1 MSSPQTKAETK
12 AEAKAEQKKL
22 DKVTM
27 KRVFGLYNPHKK
39 ETAVMLF
46 TVAVGT
52 LLGLVSPFF
61 VKIIIDEGLQKK
73 NLGIITTYS
82 ILTIIITLL
91 AAGVT
96 MLYGYQSV
104 IIGQKIMR
112 QLRNDLFTHLQ
123 GMSLRFFTSARTGD
137 IQTRLIS
144 DVGGVQNVVSNT
156 FVDAL
161 SNIAIVVSSLITMFW
176 LDWRLTLLAISL
188 IPVIGFFGKL
198 VGEMSRDIRK
208 GVQEKT
214 SDLNSMMQEN
224 LSVSGALL
232 GKTIGRAD
240 VLAEKFDVENQA
252 LAGWQVKASVLQYA
266 FFGMFRI
273 ITQIIPA
280 LIFWLAGWLLTR
292 GDQNISVGMLV
303 AFSGLQTRMFFPL
316 TGLMSLQAELIGSF
330 ALFDRIFEYLDMKH
344 DIQEK
349 PGATVLP
356 KASIAG
362 IVSFKDVGF
371 KYDQESS
378 DWTLE
383 NISFEAEAGQLIALV
398 GPSGAGKTTVTYM
411 IPRLYDVDAG
421 VVKIDGI
428 DVRDIALEDLKAAVG
443 MVTQETYLV
452 HTSVK
457 ENLRIAK
464 PDATDQELIEACK
477 LAAIHD
483 HIDSLDEKYDTIV
496 GERGYKLS
504 GGEKQRLA
512 IARAILKNPPILI
525 LDEATSALDTTS
537 ERLIQTSLNTLMK
550 GRTTFAIAHRLSTIL
565 SADQILVIEDGRIV
579 EKGKHSELLSK
590 KGLYEKLYTEQFN
603 HENEMRSAETSALS
617 ESSVTA

>member
-1 MSSPQTKAETK
+1 
-12 AEAKAEQKKL
+12 
-22 DKVTM
+22 
-27 KRVFGLYNPHKK
+27 
-39 ETAVMLF
+39 MLF

-73 NLGIITTYS
+73 DLGVITTYS
-82 ILTIIITLL
+82 VLTIVITLL

-188 IPVIGFFGKL
+188 IPVIGFFGKM

-349 PGATVLP
+349 QGATVLP

-362 IVSFKDVGF
+362 RVSFEGVGF
-371 KYDQESS
+371 KYDQESP

-383 NISFEAEAGQLIALV
+383 NINFEADAGQLIALV

-421 VVKIDGI
+421 TVRIDGI

-452 HTSVK
+452 HTTVK

-464 PDATDQELIEACK
+464 PDATDQELIDACK

-483 HIDSLDEKYDTIV
+483 HIDSLDQKYDTVV

-537 ERLIQTSLNTLMK
+537 ERLIQNSLNTLMK

-565 SADQILVIEDGRIV
+565 SADQILVIQDGRIV
-579 EKGKHSELLSK
+579 ESGKHAELLDQH
-590 KGLYEKLYTEQFN
+590 GLYEKLYTEQFN
-603 HENEMRSAETSALS
+603 HENEMRSAETSLTPQ
-617 ESSVTA
+617 SSVVA

>member
-1 MSSPQTKAETK
+1 VSSPQTKAEV
-12 AEAKAEQKKL
+12 KAEQKKIDRL
-22 DKVTM
+22 TM
-27 KRVFGLYNPHKK
+27 KRVFGLYNPHRK

-46 TVAVGT
+46 TVAIGT
-52 LLGLVSPFF
+52 LLGLVSPFL
-61 VKIIIDEGLQKK
+61 VKVIIDEGLQKK
-73 NLGIITTYS
+73 DLGVITTYS
-82 ILTIIITLL
+82 VLTVLITLL

-188 IPVIGFFGKL
+188 IPVIGFFGKM

-292 GDQNISVGMLV
+292 GDQNISVGLLV

-349 PGATVLP
+349 IDATVLP

-362 IVSFKDVGF
+362 KVSFESVGF

-421 VVKIDGI
+421 TVRIDGI

-452 HTSVK
+452 HTTVK

-464 PDATDQELIEACK
+464 PDATDQELIDACK

-483 HIDSLDEKYDTIV
+483 HIDSLDEKYDTVV

-537 ERLIQTSLNTLMK
+537 ERLIQNSLNTLMK

-565 SADQILVIEDGRIV
+565 SADQILVIQDGKIV
-579 EKGKHSELLSK
+579 ESGKHAELLDQH
-590 KGLYEKLYTEQFN
+590 GLYEKLYTEQFN
-603 HENEMRSAETSALS
+603 HENEMRSAETSLTP
-617 ESSVTA
+617 ESSVVA

>member
-1 MSSPQTKAETK
+1 MSSPQTK
-12 AEAKAEQKKL
+12 AEAKAEQKRI

-27 KRVFGLYNPHKK
+27 RRVFRLYNPHRA
-39 ETAVMLF
+39 ETAVMLV
-46 TVAVGT
+46 TVAIGT

-61 VKIIIDEGLQKK
+61 VKIIIDQGLQKRD
-73 NLGIITTYS
+73 LGVITTYS
-82 ILTIIITLL
+82 LLTIVVTLL
-91 AAGVT
+91 AAAVT

-104 IIGQKIMR
+104 VIGQKIMR

-188 IPVIGFFGKL
+188 IPVIGFFGKM
-198 VGEMSRDIRK
+198 VGELSRDIRK

-240 VLAEKFDVENQA
+240 VLAEKFDVENQQ

-292 GDQNISVGMLV
+292 GDKNISVGLLV

-349 PGATVLP
+349 PGAVALP

-362 IVSFKDVGF
+362 KVTFESVGF
-371 KYDQESS
+371 KYDQESP

-383 NISFEAEAGQLIALV
+383 DISFEAEAGQLIALV

-421 VVKIDGI
+421 SVKIDGV
-428 DVRDIALEDLKAAVG
+428 DVRDIALEDLKSAVG

-452 HTSVK
+452 HTTVK

-464 PDATDQELIEACK
+464 PDATDEELIEACK

-483 HIDSLDEKYDTIV
+483 HIDSLDEKYDTVV

-537 ERLIQTSLNTLMK
+537 ERLIQTSLNSLMK

-565 SADQILVIEDGRIV
+565 SADQILVIQDGRIV
-579 EKGKHSELLSK
+579 EKGKHAELLAK
-590 KGLYEKLYTEQFN
+590 KGLYETLYTEQFN
-603 HENEMRSAETSALS
+603 HENEHRMPEASPLVD
-617 ESSVTA
+617 SSVIA

>member
-1 MSSPQTKAETK
+1 
-12 AEAKAEQKKL
+12 
-22 DKVTM
+22 
-27 KRVFGLYNPHKK
+27 
-39 ETAVMLF
+39 MLF

-73 NLGIITTYS
+73 DLGVITTYS
-82 ILTIIITLL
+82 VLTIVITLL
-91 AAGVT
+91 AAAVT

-188 IPVIGFFGKL
+188 IPVIGFFGKM

-349 PGATVLP
+349 QGATVLP

-362 IVSFKDVGF
+362 GVSFEGVGF
-371 KYDQESS
+371 KYDQESP

-383 NISFEAEAGQLIALV
+383 NINFEADAGQLIALV

-421 VVKIDGI
+421 TVRIDGI

-452 HTSVK
+452 HTTVK

-464 PDATDQELIEACK
+464 PDATDQELIDACK

-483 HIDSLDEKYDTIV
+483 HIDSLDQKYDTVV

-537 ERLIQTSLNTLMK
+537 ERLIQNSLNTLMK

-565 SADQILVIEDGRIV
+565 SADQILVIQDGRIV
-579 EKGKHSELLSK
+579 ESGKHAELLDQH
-590 KGLYEKLYTEQFN
+590 GLYEKLYTEQFN
-603 HENEMRSAETSALS
+603 HENEMRTAETSLTPQ
-617 ESSVTA
+617 SSVVA

>member
-1 MSSPQTKAETK
+1 
-12 AEAKAEQKKL
+12 
-22 DKVTM
+22 
-27 KRVFGLYNPHKK
+27 
-39 ETAVMLF
+39 MLF

-73 NLGIITTYS
+73 DLGVITTYS
-82 ILTIIITLL
+82 VLTIVITLL
-91 AAGVT
+91 AAAVT

-188 IPVIGFFGKL
+188 IPVIGFFGKM

-349 PGATVLP
+349 QGATVLP

-362 IVSFKDVGF
+362 RVSFEGVGF
-371 KYDQESS
+371 KYDQESP

-383 NISFEAEAGQLIALV
+383 NINFEADAGQLIALV

-421 VVKIDGI
+421 AVRIDGV

-452 HTSVK
+452 HTTVK

-464 PDATDQELIEACK
+464 PDATDQELIDACK

-483 HIDSLDEKYDTIV
+483 HIDSLDQKYDTVV

-537 ERLIQTSLNTLMK
+537 ERLIQNSLNTLMK

-565 SADQILVIEDGRIV
+565 SADQILVIQDGRIV
-579 EKGKHSELLSK
+579 ESGKHAELLDQH
-590 KGLYEKLYTEQFN
+590 GLYEKLYTEQFN
-603 HENEMRSAETSALS
+603 HENEMRSAETSLTPQ
-617 ESSVTA
+617 SSVVA

>member
-1 MSSPQTKAETK
+1 
-12 AEAKAEQKKL
+12 
-22 DKVTM
+22 M
-27 KRVFGLYNPHKK
+27 KRVFGLYNPHRK

-52 LLGLVSPFF
+52 VLGLVSPFF

-73 NLGIITTYS
+73 DLGVITTYS
-82 ILTIIITLL
+82 VLTIVITLL

-188 IPVIGFFGKL
+188 IPVIGFFGKM

-362 IVSFKDVGF
+362 RVSFEGVGF
-371 KYDQESS
+371 KYDQESP

-383 NISFEAEAGQLIALV
+383 NINFEADAGQLIALV

-421 VVKIDGI
+421 KVRIDGI

-452 HTSVK
+452 HTTVK

-464 PDATDQELIEACK
+464 PDATDQELIDACK

-483 HIDSLDEKYDTIV
+483 HIDSLDEKYDTVV

-537 ERLIQTSLNTLMK
+537 ERLIQNSLNTLMK

-565 SADQILVIEDGRIV
+565 SADQILVIQDGRIV
-579 EKGKHSELLSK
+579 ESGKHAELLDQH
-590 KGLYEKLYTEQFN
+590 GLYEKLYTEQFN
-603 HENEMRSAETSALS
+603 HENEMRSAETSLTPQ
-617 ESSVTA
+617 SSVVA

>member
-1 MSSPQTKAETK
+1 VSSPQTKAEV
-12 AEAKAEQKKL
+12 KAEQKKI
-22 DKVTM
+22 DKLTM
-27 KRVFGLYNPHKK
+27 KRVFGLYNPHRK

-73 NLGIITTYS
+73 DLGVITTYS
-82 ILTIIITLL
+82 VLTIVITLL
-91 AAGVT
+91 AAAVT

-188 IPVIGFFGKL
+188 IPVIGFFGKM

-349 PGATVLP
+349 QGATVLP

-362 IVSFKDVGF
+362 GVSFEGVGF
-371 KYDQESS
+371 KYDQESP

-383 NISFEAEAGQLIALV
+383 NINFEADAGQLIALV

-421 VVKIDGI
+421 TVRIDGI

-452 HTSVK
+452 HTTVK

-464 PDATDQELIEACK
+464 PDATDQELIDACK

-483 HIDSLDEKYDTIV
+483 HIDSLDQKYDTVV

-537 ERLIQTSLNTLMK
+537 ERLIQNSLNTLMK

-565 SADQILVIEDGRIV
+565 SADQILVIQDGRIV
-579 EKGKHSELLSK
+579 ESGKHAELLDQH
-590 KGLYEKLYTEQFN
+590 GLYEKLYTEQFN
-603 HENEMRSAETSALS
+603 HENEMRTAETSLTPQ
-617 ESSVTA
+617 SSVVA

>member
-1 MSSPQTKAETK
+1 MSSPQTQAEV
-12 AEAKAEQKKL
+12 KAEQKKIDRL
-22 DKVTM
+22 TM
-27 KRVFGLYNPHKK
+27 KRVFGLYNPHRK

-46 TVAVGT
+46 TVAIGT
-52 LLGLVSPFF
+52 LLGLVSPFL
-61 VKIIIDEGLQKK
+61 VKVIIDEGLQKK
-73 NLGIITTYS
+73 DLGVITTYS
-82 ILTIIITLL
+82 VLTVLITLL

-188 IPVIGFFGKL
+188 IPVIGFFGKM

-362 IVSFKDVGF
+362 RVSFEGVGF
-371 KYDQESS
+371 KYDQESP

-383 NISFEAEAGQLIALV
+383 NINFEADAGQLIALV

-421 VVKIDGI
+421 TVRIDGI

-452 HTSVK
+452 HTTVK

-464 PDATDQELIEACK
+464 PDATDQELIDACK

-483 HIDSLDEKYDTIV
+483 HIDSLDQKYDTVV

-537 ERLIQTSLNTLMK
+537 ERLIQNSLNTLMK

-565 SADQILVIEDGRIV
+565 SADQILVIQDGKIV
-579 EKGKHSELLSK
+579 ESGKHAELLDQH
-590 KGLYEKLYTEQFN
+590 GLYEKLYTEQFN
-603 HENEMRSAETSALS
+603 HENEMRSAETSLTP
-617 ESSVTA
+617 ESSVVA

>member
-1 MSSPQTKAETK
+1 MSSPQTKAEV
-12 AEAKAEQKKL
+12 KAEQKKIDRL
-22 DKVTM
+22 TM
-27 KRVFGLYNPHKK
+27 KRVFGLYNPHRK

-46 TVAVGT
+46 TVAIGT
-52 LLGLVSPFF
+52 LLGLVSPFL
-61 VKIIIDEGLQKK
+61 VKVIIDEGLQKK
-73 NLGIITTYS
+73 DLGVITTYS
-82 ILTIIITLL
+82 VLTVLITLL

-188 IPVIGFFGKL
+188 IPVIGFFGKM

-362 IVSFKDVGF
+362 RVSFEGVGF
-371 KYDQESS
+371 KYDQESP

-383 NISFEAEAGQLIALV
+383 NINFEADAGQLIALV

-421 VVKIDGI
+421 KVRIDGI

-452 HTSVK
+452 HTTVK

-464 PDATDQELIEACK
+464 PDATDQELIDACK

-483 HIDSLDEKYDTIV
+483 HIDSLDEKYDTVV

-537 ERLIQTSLNTLMK
+537 ERLIQNSLNTLMK

-565 SADQILVIEDGRIV
+565 SADQILVIQDGRIV
-579 EKGKHSELLSK
+579 ESGKHAELLDQH
-590 KGLYEKLYTEQFN
+590 GLYEKLYTEQFN
-603 HENEMRSAETSALS
+603 HENEMRSAETSLTP
-617 ESSVTA
+617 ESSVVA

>member
-1 MSSPQTKAETK
+1 MSSPQTK

-82 ILTIIITLL
+82 ILTILITLL

-112 QLRNDLFTHLQ
+112 RLRNDLFTHLQ

-349 PGATVLP
+349 PDAKILPRAT
-356 KASIAG
+356 IAG
-362 IVSFKDVGF
+362 KVSFSQVGF

-383 NISFEAEAGQLIALV
+383 NISFDAEAGQLIALV

-421 VVKIDGI
+421 VVTIDGI

-464 PDATDQELIEACK
+464 PDATDQELIDACK

-579 EKGKHSELLSK
+579 EKGKHAELLAQ

-603 HENEMRSAETSALS
+603 HENEMRSAETSSLS

>member
-1 MSSPQTKAETK
+1 VSSPQTKAEV
-12 AEAKAEQKKL
+12 KAEQKKI
-22 DKVTM
+22 DKLTM
-27 KRVFGLYNPHKK
+27 KRVFGLYNPHRK

-73 NLGIITTYS
+73 DLGVITTYS
-82 ILTIIITLL
+82 VLTIVITLL
-91 AAGVT
+91 AAAVT

-188 IPVIGFFGKL
+188 IPVIGFFGKM

-349 PGATVLP
+349 QGATVLP

-362 IVSFKDVGF
+362 RVSFEGVGF
-371 KYDQESS
+371 KYDQESP

-383 NISFEAEAGQLIALV
+383 NINFEADAGQLIALV

-421 VVKIDGI
+421 AVRIDGV

-452 HTSVK
+452 HTTVK

-464 PDATDQELIEACK
+464 PDATDQELIDACK

-483 HIDSLDEKYDTIV
+483 HIDSLDQKYDTVV

-537 ERLIQTSLNTLMK
+537 ERLIQNSLNTLMK

-565 SADQILVIEDGRIV
+565 SADQILVIQDGRIV
-579 EKGKHSELLSK
+579 ESGKHAELLDQH
-590 KGLYEKLYTEQFN
+590 GLYEKLYTEQFN
-603 HENEMRSAETSALS
+603 HENEMRSAETSLTPQ
-617 ESSVTA
+617 SSVVA

>member
-1 MSSPQTKAETK
+1 MSSPQTKAEV
-12 AEAKAEQKKL
+12 KAEQKKI
-22 DKVTM
+22 DKLTM
-27 KRVFGLYNPHKK
+27 KRVFGLYNPHRK

-73 NLGIITTYS
+73 DLGVITTYS
-82 ILTIIITLL
+82 VLTIVITLL

-188 IPVIGFFGKL
+188 TPVIGFFGKM

-349 PGATVLP
+349 QGATVLP

-362 IVSFKDVGF
+362 RVSFEGVGF
-371 KYDQESS
+371 KYDQESP

-383 NISFEAEAGQLIALV
+383 NINFEADAGQLIALV

-421 VVKIDGI
+421 TVRIDGV

-452 HTSVK
+452 HTTVK

-464 PDATDQELIEACK
+464 PDATDQELIDACK

-483 HIDSLDEKYDTIV
+483 HIDSLDQKYDTVV

-537 ERLIQTSLNTLMK
+537 ERLIQNSLNTLMK

-565 SADQILVIEDGRIV
+565 SADQILVIQDGRIV
-579 EKGKHSELLSK
+579 ESGKHAELLDQH
-590 KGLYEKLYTEQFN
+590 GLYEKLYTEQFN
-603 HENEMRSAETSALS
+603 HENEMRSAETSLTPQ
-617 ESSVTA
+617 SSVVA

>member
-1 MSSPQTKAETK
+1 
-12 AEAKAEQKKL
+12 
-22 DKVTM
+22 M

-82 ILTIIITLL
+82 ILTILITLL

-112 QLRNDLFTHLQ
+112 RLRNDLFTHLQ

-280 LIFWLAGWLLTR
+280 LIFWRYFRARVDGYLLT
-292 GDQNISVGMLV
+292 L
-303 AFSGLQTRMFFPL
+303 
-316 TGLMSLQAELIGSF
+316 EL
-330 ALFDRIFEYLDMKH
+330 A
-344 DIQEK
+344 
-349 PGATVLP
+349 
-356 KASIAG
+356 
-362 IVSFKDVGF
+362 
-371 KYDQESS
+371 
-378 DWTLE
+378 
-383 NISFEAEAGQLIALV
+383 
-398 GPSGAGKTTVTYM
+398 
-411 IPRLYDVDAG
+411 
-421 VVKIDGI
+421 
-428 DVRDIALEDLKAAVG
+428 
-443 MVTQETYLV
+443 
-452 HTSVK
+452 
-457 ENLRIAK
+457 
-464 PDATDQELIEACK
+464 
-477 LAAIHD
+477 
-483 HIDSLDEKYDTIV
+483 
-496 GERGYKLS
+496 
-504 GGEKQRLA
+504 
-512 IARAILKNPPILI
+512 
-525 LDEATSALDTTS
+525 S
-537 ERLIQTSLNTLMK
+537 ERLIRHLNTLRK
-550 GRTTFAIAHRLSTIL
+550 AP
-565 SADQILVIEDGRIV
+565 
-579 EKGKHSELLSK
+579 
-590 KGLYEKLYTEQFN
+590 
-603 HENEMRSAETSALS
+603 
-617 ESSVTA
+617 

>member
-1 MSSPQTKAETK
+1 VSSPQTKAEV
-12 AEAKAEQKKL
+12 KAEQKKIDRL
-22 DKVTM
+22 TM
-27 KRVFGLYNPHKK
+27 KRVFGLYNPHRK

-46 TVAVGT
+46 TVAIGT
-52 LLGLVSPFF
+52 LLGLVSPFL
-61 VKIIIDEGLQKK
+61 VKVIIDEGLQKK
-73 NLGIITTYS
+73 DLGVITTYS
-82 ILTIIITLL
+82 VLTVLITLL

-188 IPVIGFFGKL
+188 IPVIGFFGKM

-292 GDQNISVGMLV
+292 GDQNISVGLLV

-349 PGATVLP
+349 VGATVLP

-362 IVSFKDVGF
+362 KVSFESVGF

-421 VVKIDGI
+421 TVRIDGI

-452 HTSVK
+452 HTTVK

-464 PDATDQELIEACK
+464 PDATDQELIDACK

-483 HIDSLDEKYDTIV
+483 HIDSLDQKYDTVV

-537 ERLIQTSLNTLMK
+537 ERLIQNSLNTLMK

-565 SADQILVIEDGRIV
+565 SADQILVIQDGKIV
-579 EKGKHSELLSK
+579 ESGKHAELLDQH
-590 KGLYEKLYTEQFN
+590 GLYEKLYTEQFN
-603 HENEMRSAETSALS
+603 HENEMRSAETSLTP
-617 ESSVTA
+617 ESSVVA

>member
-1 MSSPQTKAETK
+1 
-12 AEAKAEQKKL
+12 
-22 DKVTM
+22 M
-27 KRVFGLYNPHKK
+27 KRVFGLYNPHRK

-46 TVAVGT
+46 TVAIGT
-52 LLGLVSPFF
+52 LLGLVSPFL
-61 VKIIIDEGLQKK
+61 VKVIIDEGLQKK
-73 NLGIITTYS
+73 DLGVITTYS
-82 ILTIIITLL
+82 VLTVLITLL

-188 IPVIGFFGKL
+188 IPVIGFFGKM

-362 IVSFKDVGF
+362 RVSFEGVGF
-371 KYDQESS
+371 KYDQESP

-383 NISFEAEAGQLIALV
+383 NINFEADAGQLIALV

-421 VVKIDGI
+421 KVRIDGI

-452 HTSVK
+452 HTTVK

-464 PDATDQELIEACK
+464 PDATDQELIDACK

-483 HIDSLDEKYDTIV
+483 HIDSLDEKYDTVV

-537 ERLIQTSLNTLMK
+537 ERLIQNSLNTLMK

-565 SADQILVIEDGRIV
+565 SADQILVIQDGKIV
-579 EKGKHSELLSK
+579 ESGKHAELLDQH
-590 KGLYEKLYTEQFN
+590 GLYEKLYTEQFN
-603 HENEMRSAETSALS
+603 HENEMRSAETSLTPQ
-617 ESSVTA
+617 SSVVA

>member
-1 MSSPQTKAETK
+1 MSSPQTKAEV
-12 AEAKAEQKKL
+12 KAEQKKIDRL
-22 DKVTM
+22 TM
-27 KRVFGLYNPHKK
+27 KRVFGLYNPHRK

-46 TVAVGT
+46 TVAIGT
-52 LLGLVSPFF
+52 LLGLVSPFL
-61 VKIIIDEGLQKK
+61 VKVIIDEGLQKK
-73 NLGIITTYS
+73 DLGVITTYS
-82 ILTIIITLL
+82 VLTVLITLL

-188 IPVIGFFGKL
+188 IPVIGFFGKM

-292 GDQNISVGMLV
+292 GDQNISVGLLV

-349 PGATVLP
+349 IDATVLP

-362 IVSFKDVGF
+362 KVSFESVGF

-421 VVKIDGI
+421 TVRIDGI

-452 HTSVK
+452 HTTVK

-464 PDATDQELIEACK
+464 PDATDQELIDACK

-483 HIDSLDEKYDTIV
+483 HIDSLDEKYDTVV

-537 ERLIQTSLNTLMK
+537 ERLIQNSLNTLMK

-565 SADQILVIEDGRIV
+565 SADQILVIQDGKIV
-579 EKGKHSELLSK
+579 ESGKHAELLDQH
-590 KGLYEKLYTEQFN
+590 GLYEKLYTEQFN
-603 HENEMRSAETSALS
+603 HENEMRSAETSLTP
-617 ESSVTA
+617 ESSVVA

>member
-1 MSSPQTKAETK
+1 MSSPHTK
-12 AEAKAEQKKL
+12 AEAKAEQKKI

-27 KRVFGLYNPHKK
+27 RRVFGLYGPYRG
-39 ETAVMLF
+39 ETILLLIS
-46 TVAVGT
+46 VAVGT
-52 LLGLVSPFF
+52 LLGLVAPFF
-61 VKIIIDEGLQKK
+61 MQKIVDDGLLKK
-73 NLGIITTYS
+73 DLGVIGTYS
-82 ILTIIITLL
+82 LLTVIVTLL

-96 MLYGYQSV
+96 LLYGYQSV
-104 IIGQKIMR
+104 VIGQKIMR
-112 QLRNDLFTHLQ
+112 KMRNDLFTHLQ

-161 SNIAIVVSSLITMFW
+161 SNIAIVVSSLIVMFKT
-176 LDWRLTLLAISL
+176 DWRLTLLAIAF
-188 IPVIGFFGKL
+188 IPMIGFFGQWIGKF
-198 VGEMSRDIRK
+198 SRDIRQ
-208 GVQEKT
+208 GVQEQT
-214 SDLNSMMQEN
+214 SELNSMMQEN

-240 VLAEKFDVENQA
+240 VLAGKFDVENEK
-252 LAGWQVKASVLQYA
+252 LAGWQVKSSTLQYV
-266 FFGMFRI
+266 FFGVFRI
-273 ITQIIPA
+273 ITQLIPA
-280 LIFWLAGWLLTR
+280 FIYWLAGWLLTR
-292 GDQNISVGMLV
+292 GDDSITVGKLV
-303 AFSGLQTRMFFPL
+303 AFSYLQTRMFFPL
-316 TGLMSLQAELIGSF
+316 TGLMSLQVELLGSF
-330 ALFDRIFEYLDMKH
+330 ALFERIFEYLDMKH

-362 IVSFKDVGF
+362 KVSFEDVGF

-579 EKGKHSELLSK
+579 EKGKHAELLSK

-603 HENEMRSAETSALS
+603 HENEMRSAETSVTS
-617 ESSVTA
+617 ESSVSA

>member
-1 MSSPQTKAETK
+1 MSSPQTKAEV
-12 AEAKAEQKKL
+12 KAEQKKI
-22 DKVTM
+22 DKLTM
-27 KRVFGLYNPHKK
+27 KRVFGLYNPHRK

-73 NLGIITTYS
+73 DLGVITTYS
-82 ILTIIITLL
+82 VLTIVITLL

-188 IPVIGFFGKL
+188 IPVIGFFGKM

-349 PGATVLP
+349 QGATVLP

-362 IVSFKDVGF
+362 RVSFEGVGF
-371 KYDQESS
+371 KYDQESP

-383 NISFEAEAGQLIALV
+383 NINFEADAGQLIALV
-398 GPSGAGKTTVTYM
+398 GPSGAGKTTITYM

-421 VVKIDGI
+421 TVRIDGI

-452 HTSVK
+452 HTTVK

-464 PDATDQELIEACK
+464 PDATDQELIDACK

-483 HIDSLDEKYDTIV
+483 HIDSLDQKYDTVV

-537 ERLIQTSLNTLMK
+537 ERLIQNSLNTLMK

-565 SADQILVIEDGRIV
+565 SADQILVIQDGRIV
-579 EKGKHSELLSK
+579 ESGKHAELLDQH
-590 KGLYEKLYTEQFN
+590 GLYEKLYTEQFN
-603 HENEMRSAETSALS
+603 HENEMRSAETSLTPQ
-617 ESSVTA
+617 SSVVA

>member
-1 MSSPQTKAETK
+1 
-12 AEAKAEQKKL
+12 
-22 DKVTM
+22 
-27 KRVFGLYNPHKK
+27 
-39 ETAVMLF
+39 
-46 TVAVGT
+46 
-52 LLGLVSPFF
+52 
-61 VKIIIDEGLQKK
+61 
-73 NLGIITTYS
+73 
-82 ILTIIITLL
+82 
-91 AAGVT
+91 
-96 MLYGYQSV
+96 
-104 IIGQKIMR
+104 
-112 QLRNDLFTHLQ
+112 
-123 GMSLRFFTSARTGD
+123 
-137 IQTRLIS
+137 
-144 DVGGVQNVVSNT
+144 
-156 FVDAL
+156 
-161 SNIAIVVSSLITMFW
+161 MFW

-349 PGATVLP
+349 SGATLLP

-362 IVSFKDVGF
+362 KVSFENVGF
-371 KYDQESS
+371 KYDQESA

-383 NISFEAEAGQLIALV
+383 KISFEAEAGQLIALV

-421 VVKIDGI
+421 VVRIDGL

-452 HTSVK
+452 HTTVK

-464 PDATDQELIEACK
+464 PDATDQELIDACK

-483 HIDSLDEKYDTIV
+483 HIDSLDEKYNTVV

-537 ERLIQTSLNTLMK
+537 ERLIQNSLNTLMK

-579 EKGKHSELLSK
+579 EKGKHAELLAQ

-603 HENEMRSAETSALS
+603 HENELRSAETTLTA
-617 ESSVTA
+617 ESSVSP

>member
-1 MSSPQTKAETK
+1 MSSPQTKAEV
-12 AEAKAEQKKL
+12 KAEQKKIDRL
-22 DKVTM
+22 TM
-27 KRVFGLYNPHKK
+27 KRVFGLYNPHRK

-46 TVAVGT
+46 TVAIGT
-52 LLGLVSPFF
+52 LLGLVSPFL
-61 VKIIIDEGLQKK
+61 VKVIIDEGLQKK
-73 NLGIITTYS
+73 DLGVITTYS
-82 ILTIIITLL
+82 VLTIVITLL

-188 IPVIGFFGKL
+188 IPVIGFFGKM

-362 IVSFKDVGF
+362 RVSFEGVGF
-371 KYDQESS
+371 KYDQESP

-383 NISFEAEAGQLIALV
+383 NINFEADAGQLIALV

-421 VVKIDGI
+421 KVRIDGI

-452 HTSVK
+452 HTTVK

-464 PDATDQELIEACK
+464 PDATDQELIDACK

-483 HIDSLDEKYDTIV
+483 HIDSLDEKYDTVV

-537 ERLIQTSLNTLMK
+537 ERLIQNSLNTLMK

-565 SADQILVIEDGRIV
+565 SADQILVIQDGRIV
-579 EKGKHSELLSK
+579 ESGKHAELLDQH
-590 KGLYEKLYTEQFN
+590 GLYEKLYTEQFN
-603 HENEMRSAETSALS
+603 HENEMRSAETSLTPQ
-617 ESSVTA
+617 SSVVA